1 MTTEDFGQS
10 RVPFTEST
18 TPVNKGSLLG
28 ENDRIKW
35 ERGSYNEDQM
45 TQLLRQ
51 IVVTLADMEEALSR
65 IADSMSKEGSH
76 E

>member
-18 TPVNKGSLLG
+18 TPVNKSSLLG

-35 ERGSYNEDQM
+35 ERGSYGEDQM
-45 TQLLRQ
+45 THLLRQ
-51 IVVTLADMEEALSR
+51 IVVTLADIKEALSQ
-65 IADSMSKEGSH
+65 IAASMKGESYQ
-76 E
+76 